1 MADDLRTD
9 LDQLLAQTG
18 QRPPLRRLG
27 HRQRPHEVAE
37 VISQC
42 MEPETNGIGGEC
54 SARGSLP
61 FDRARAFLHP
71 LLHRPALVVK
81 GDDALCRARLVGHD
95 EADAR
100 VQLARMPFDLGHGA
114 ACSSSA
120 LDS

>member
-1 MADDLRTD
+1 MLARAVPAAGRSSTGCRRTSVATRGLGHLKGNVAAMADDLRTD

-81 GDDALCRARLVGHD
+81 
-95 EADAR
+95 
-100 VQLARMPFDLGHGA
+100 
-114 ACSSSA
+114 
-120 LDS
+120 